1 MCAHGLLLEVLEILH
16 VHKLLELIH
25 LIKLDPNGLLLEL
38 VLGFQDVLV
47 EALGLQELLIAVFRL
62 GAQLMLIIKN
72 EGLYIV
78 LDTQEV
84 ILVLSFVHDTLF

>member
-25 LIKLDPNGLLLEL
+25 LIKLDPNGLLLEF

-47 EALGLQELLIAVFRL
+47 EALGL
-62 GAQLMLIIKN
+62 
-72 EGLYIV
+72 
-78 LDTQEV
+78 
-84 ILVLSFVHDTLF
+84 

>member
-1 MCAHGLLLEVLEILH
+1 MIAQVRVFYSNGAHDLDHFWFIQVCAHGLLLQVLEILH

-47 EALGLQELLIAVFRL
+47 EALGL
-62 GAQLMLIIKN
+62 
-72 EGLYIV
+72 
-78 LDTQEV
+78 
-84 ILVLSFVHDTLF
+84 